1 MEESMVIEEAKRS
14 EQLNQKVTP
23 AVRKKL
29 DDILKKMG
37 HTAERDGHVKWDQD
51 RLLEVLGIVESTL
64 VLDDH
69 ENYAEFVKTINQYT
83 SLINAKLISLIQD
96 LDTTEARIRS
106 EYEKKLASK
115 DSIIKDLQAQRA
127 EQESVKNSA
136 VEDASRSKDAQTAAE
151 KRMEDVLVN
160 LQKSEETIKDKE
172 NIIQMLNGKLAE
184 ADKKATGYD
193 ALKASED
200 SLQKQVTLVMHQ
212 KEISDNDLKHE
223 ISEKQSLQKE
233 LEDLKVKMEEA
244 KAEISKL
251 HDSEQSLQRDLVE
264 QKRTAAQELK
274 AQQDTAA
281 KELELA
287 VEKATAKAKD
297 EMREQLDN
305 LRDEKTRLQVQMSM
319 MQKENQGVK

>member
-1 MEESMVIEEAKRS
+1 MEENRGFEEEKRS
-14 EQLNQKVTP
+14 EQLNQRVTP
-23 AVRKKL
+23 ATRSRL
-29 DDILKKMG
+29 DELLVKMG
-37 HTAERDGHVKWDQD
+37 YIPESDGHVRWDQEK
-51 RLLEVLGIVESTL
+51 LTKFMAIVESTL

-83 SLINAKLISLIQD
+83 SLINAKLVSMISD

-106 EYEKKLASK
+106 EYEKKLSSK

-136 VEDASRSKDAQTAAE
+136 MEDASRSKDAQTAAE
-151 KRMEDVLVN
+151 KRMEDILAN

-172 NIIQMLNGKLAE
+172 NIIQMLNVKLAD
-184 ADKKATGYD
+184 ADEKASGYD
-193 ALKASED
+193 ALKASAD

-223 ISEKQSLQKE
+223 NNEKQNLQKE

-244 KAEISKL
+244 RAEISKL
-251 HDSEQSLQRDLVE
+251 HDAEQTLQRDLDE

-305 LRDEKTRLQVQMSM
+305 LRDEKTRLQVQLDML
-319 MQKENQGVK
+319 QKANEGVK

>member
-172 NIIQMLNGKLAE
+172 NINGKLAE

-297 EMREQLDN
+297 EMREQLDS

>member
-1 MEESMVIEEAKRS
+1 MACRS
-14 EQLNQKVTP
+14 QSTS
-23 AVRKKL
+23 
-29 DDILKKMG
+29 
-37 HTAERDGHVKWDQD
+37 DGHVKWDQD

-297 EMREQLDN
+297 EMREQLDS

-319 MQKENQGVK
+319 MQK

>member
-193 ALKASED
+193 AWKASED
-200 SLQKQVTLVMHQ
+200 SRQKQVTLVMHQ

-251 HDSEQSLQRDLVE
+251 HDQSLQRDLVE

-297 EMREQLDN
+297 EMREQLDS

>member
-1 MEESMVIEEAKRS
+1 M
-14 EQLNQKVTP
+14 
-23 AVRKKL
+23 
-29 DDILKKMG
+29 
-37 HTAERDGHVKWDQD
+37 
-51 RLLEVLGIVESTL
+51 
-64 VLDDH
+64 
-69 ENYAEFVKTINQYT
+69 
-83 SLINAKLISLIQD
+83 
-96 LDTTEARIRS
+96 
-106 EYEKKLASK
+106 
-115 DSIIKDLQAQRA
+115 
-127 EQESVKNSA
+127 
-136 VEDASRSKDAQTAAE
+136 EDASRSKDAQTAAE

-297 EMREQLDN
+297 EMREQLDS

-319 MQKENQGVK
+319 MQK

>member
-23 AVRKKL
+23 APRKKL

-297 EMREQLDN
+297 EMREQLDS

>member
-1 MEESMVIEEAKRS
+1 
-14 EQLNQKVTP
+14 
-23 AVRKKL
+23 
-29 DDILKKMG
+29 MG

-297 EMREQLDN
+297 EMREQLDS

-319 MQKENQGVK
+319 MQK